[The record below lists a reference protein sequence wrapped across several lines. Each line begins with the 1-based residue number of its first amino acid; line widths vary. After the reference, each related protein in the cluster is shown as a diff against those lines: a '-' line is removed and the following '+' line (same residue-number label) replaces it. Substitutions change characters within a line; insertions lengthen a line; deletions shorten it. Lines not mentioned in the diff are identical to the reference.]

1 MQSVKKMIGEFL
13 VKIGAMSPA
22 QVQEVLSLQEK
33 GDGRIF
39 GEIALGL
46 GYLKDD
52 ALKRYV
58 VYLEMSSG
66 DAIEPE
72 SMIGGR

>member
-1 MQSVKKMIGEFL
+1 MHPVKKKIGEFL
-13 VKIGAMSPA
+13 VKIGAMTPA
-22 QVQEVLSLQEK
+22 QVQEVLSLQAG

-39 GEIALGL
+39 GEIAFGL

-58 VYLEMSSG
+58 DYLETSAG
-66 DAIEPE
+66 AIEPE
-72 SMIGGR
+72 STIGGK

>member
-1 MQSVKKMIGEFL
+1 MHPVKKMIGEFL

-33 GDGRIF
+33 GDKRIF
-39 GEIALGL
+39 GDIALGL
-46 GYLKDD
+46 GYLEDD

-58 VYLEMSSG
+58 VYLETSADG
-66 DAIEPE
+66 AIDPE
-72 SMIGGR
+72 STIGGT